1 MSSLCERDSLSTEGF
16 PTGDDYLALLFMLF
30 GLIPPTTLNYVALKS
45 FERTWWRLFQKRLVS
60 TKFEIHVLFEP

>member
-45 FERTWWRLFQKRLVS
+45 FERT
-60 TKFEIHVLFEP
+60 